1 MRHIMARPLSSEEV
15 NHVQL
20 VGVSLAVVEEGRDK
34 FLCHF
39 ISPKL
44 LK

>member
-1 MRHIMARPLSSEEV
+1 MARPLSSEEA

-20 VGVSLAVVEEGRDK
+20 VGVSSAEVEEGRDK

-39 ISPKL
+39 ISPQL